1 MLAKTRFQ
9 ILILPDRPQHESYAF
24 GVGARE
30 QQYPVPDDAVAQQRR
45 GVVEEN
51 QIQPIARDLATER
64 PGQTPD
70 RVLDRRGIRGTFVVE
85 QHRDV
90 DIALATRGAACPASV
105 QPGETHRGVAAQ
117 GVCKAV
123 AEASNVIVAGG
134 HGHGIP
140 RSDILSVPRRDR
152 GQPRISIVR
161 SRRKGA
167 RAVPRARPGQSRRH
181 AKGVNGGYTQSD
193 VLEFAKTLTGWTHGG
208 ISTPRALE
216 IDDVMP
222 RTLRMPSSHVG
233 RSLTDG
239 LCDAD
244 RRRPRRVRRPAAAP
258 LVTAASTSI
267 TLSRPFVP

>member
-1 MLAKTRFQ
+1 MTRWRSSAGAWLRRTRSSRSLGTSRPSAPARRQ
-9 ILILPDRPQHESYAF
+9 IESLIAEGFAAHSSSSSTATSMSLSRRAVPRARLPCSQARRTEESPRRAC
-24 GVGARE
+24 AR
-30 QQYPVPDDAVAQQRR
+30 RS
-45 GVVEEN
+45 
-51 QIQPIARDLATER
+51 L
-64 PGQTPD
+64 
-70 RVLDRRGIRGTFVVE
+70 
-85 QHRDV
+85 
-90 DIALATRGAACPASV
+90 
-105 QPGETHRGVAAQ
+105 
-117 GVCKAV
+117 
-123 AEASNVIVAGG
+123 EASNVVVAGG
-134 HGHGIP
+134 HGHGIS
-140 RSDILSVPRRDR
+140 RSDTLSVPRRDR

-167 RAVPRARPGQSRRH
+167 RAVLRARPGQSRRH